1 MWLFVPQR
9 SDLVNAGRPL
19 PIDNVSQLPRVSNEI
34 NLQFPLLI
42 NLELGRR
49 IQNAS
54 ALALVR
60 IVQIEFASRQVVG
73 SRSAAPINLTEAE
86 EAISDKANL
95 PSSWRWNH
103 PDVTAVIPQSARDLD
118 VTRRFHLAER
128 VDQPLILAFLECLH
142 KHLLV
147 CLSRVIINVQR
158 DVNMLS
164 HLGACAHGTGVN
176 RLWLVS

>member
-1 MWLFVPQR
+1 MCRWSDR

-19 PIDNVSQLPRVSNEI
+19 PIDNVSQLPRISNEI

-54 ALALVR
+54 ALALVG
-60 IVQIEFASRQVVG
+60 IVQVEFARRQVVG
-73 SRSAAPINLTEAE
+73 SRSAVPINLTEAE

-95 PSSWRWNH
+95 PSSWGRNH

-118 VTRRFHLAER
+118 VTSRFHLAER
-128 VDQPLILAFLECLH
+128 VDQPLILALLERIDQN
-142 KHLLV
+142 LLV
-147 CLSRVIINVQR
+147 CLGRVIINV
-158 DVNMLS
+158 
-164 HLGACAHGTGVN
+164 
-176 RLWLVS
+176 